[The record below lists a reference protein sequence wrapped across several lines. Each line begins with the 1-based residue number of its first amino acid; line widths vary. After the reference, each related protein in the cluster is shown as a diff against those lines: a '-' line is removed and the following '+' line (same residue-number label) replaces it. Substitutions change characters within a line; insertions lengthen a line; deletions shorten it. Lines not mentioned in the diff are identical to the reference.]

1 MQSFFG
7 LTLKDLETSIASLG
21 KEKFRAR
28 QLYIWIYAKSVFDFQ
43 EMTNLP
49 KSLRTIFKDMFS
61 TRLLDVKEV
70 LPSGDGSRKFAFA
83 TDDGHIVES
92 ILMPEKDRNTLCIS
106 SQIGCRMGCRFC
118 VTGKIGFK
126 RNLTAA
132 EIVNQVVTVKE
143 YLRKNEENRITN
155 LVFMG
160 MGEPMDNLD
169 NVLAALTILKE
180 PIGLDFSY
188 RRITISSVGLIDN
201 LKTLPLKTASI
212 AISLNA
218 ADDAT
223 RSDLMPINRLYSVE
237 KIVDYVRSFQGPNR
251 IRTTFEYVVIK
262 DVNDS
267 SEDAKKL
274 ADLLKGVKCKI
285 NLIPYNES
293 PYTEF
298 KAPERK
304 SVTMFHDYLYGRHFT
319 TMIRDSRG
327 QDVSG
332 ACGQLGMRYLEKNQI
347 SNVKSQR
354 EDL

>member
-7 LTLKDLETSIASLG
+7 LTLKELESSIASLG

-49 KSLRTIFKDMFS
+49 KSLRTIFQDMFS
-61 TRLLDVKEV
+61 TRLLEIKEV

-83 TDDGHIVES
+83 TDDGHVVES
-92 ILMPEKDRNTLCIS
+92 MLMPEKERNTLCIS

-118 VTGKIGFK
+118 VTGKMGFK
-126 RNLTAA
+126 RNLSAA

-143 YLRKNEENRITN
+143 YLRKNDEKRITN

-180 PIGLDFSY
+180 SIGLDFSY
-188 RRITISSVGLIDN
+188 RRITISSVGLIDS
-201 LKTLPLKTASI
+201 LRTLPLKAASI

-218 ADDAT
+218 ADNAT
-223 RSDLMPINRLYSVE
+223 RSYLMPINRLYPVE
-237 KIVDYVRSFQGPNR
+237 RIVDYVRSFQGPNR
-251 IRTTFEYVVIK
+251 IRTTFEYVIIK
-262 DVNDS
+262 GVNDS
-267 SEDAKKL
+267 SGDAKKL
-274 ADLLKGVKCKI
+274 AELLKGVKCKI

-293 PYTEF
+293 PYSEF
-298 KAPERK
+298 KTPERK
-304 SVTMFHDYLYGRHFT
+304 SVMMFHDYLYERHFT

-332 ACGQLGMRYLEKNQI
+332 ACGQLGMGYLDESQM
-347 SNVKSQR
+347 SNINPQTGYF
-354 EDL
+354 